1 MPSTELNISYTSRE
15 QVEVYRFGWP
25 IAIGIPVAAIV
36 LQAFIPVRLSFFRM
50 FDLPLLVT
58 IFFSI
63 SRRSPVSGLLTGAA
77 IGLTQD
83 CLSHNLIG
91 MSGIAKTVIG
101 YAASSLGVKI
111 DVENP
116 GSRFLMTFAFFVIH
130 QIIYFSIARG
140 MAGQSLGWHWGQQ
153 VAYGV
158 ANSLMAVFLFALLDK
173 FKQRT

>member
-1 MPSTELNISYTSRE
+1 MQTNELSYTSRE
-15 QVEVYRFGWP
+15 QVEVYRFTWP
-25 IAIGIPVAAIV
+25 VAVGIPIAAIV
-36 LQAFIPVRLSFFRM
+36 LQAFIPVRLYFFRA

-63 SRRSPVSGLLTGAA
+63 SRRSPISGLLTGAA

-91 MSGIAKTVIG
+91 MSGIAKTVVG

-116 GSRFLMTFAFFVIH
+116 GSRFLMTFAFYAIH
-130 QIIYFSIARG
+130 QVIYFSIARG
-140 MAGQSLGWHWGQQ
+140 MAAQTLDWHWGQQ
-153 VAYGV
+153 AAFGV
-158 ANSLMAVFLFALLDK
+158 ANSLMAVFLFTALDK